1 LSRISDYRHHPT
13 DVITGIIVGVFFAA
27 IILMFLID
35 LFNRP
40 RSFEVKYEQIEG
52 DEENPMGMES
62 IDPRNN
68 QNSAGG
74 STNSTRLND

>member
-1 LSRISDYRHHPT
+1 
-13 DVITGIIVGVFFAA
+13 
-27 IILMFLID
+27 MFLID

-62 IDPRNN
+62 VEPRNN
-68 QNSAGG
+68 QNSGG